1 MTDDKKSTGL
11 RKGLTAYGDAEFSLF
26 LRTAFIKAMGY
37 SDDALARPI
46 VGIANTYSG
55 YNACHQTVPSLV
67 EAVRR
72 GVQQAGGP
80 AVDFPTIS
88 LHESFAY
95 PTSMLYRNLM
105 AMDTEEMLGAQ
116 PMDAV
121 VLIGGCDK
129 TVPAQLMAAASAKVP
144 ALVVVTGPM
153 MTGSHRGNVWAPAPT
168 AGASG
173 AGTGAARSTPKRSR
187 RSVAGWRQ
195 PRAPAWSWAR
205 PAPWP
210 A

>member
-1 MTDDKKSTGL
+1 MTGGKKPSGL

-55 YNACHQTVPSLV
+55 YNACHQTVPLLV

-72 GVQQAGGP
+72 GVQQAGGL
-80 AVDFPTIS
+80 AIDFPTIS

-121 VLIGGCDK
+121 
-129 TVPAQLMAAASAKVP
+129 A
-144 ALVVVTGPM
+144 
-153 MTGSHRGNVWAPAPT
+153 W
-168 AGASG
+168 
-173 AGTGAARSTPKRSR
+173 RSTSR
-187 RSVAGWRQ
+187 PSRCTNPS
-195 PRAPAWSWAR
+195 PIR
-205 PAPWP
+205 PACSIATSWPWIP
-210 A
+210 RRCSAPSPWTRWC